1 MSLLIKELWDLRWRG
16 IILLFLTL
24 LTGYFVLSNYEW
36 FKTVTDIAQI
46 EQGLKQAPFLNQL
59 LDMETLNQQ
68 LLELFN
74 NIDFYVWSQWF
85 GKNLY
90 QLILLAIIILT
101 FPLFARETEQNTNY
115 FLLSNR
121 TRKQIFLSK
130 ILASFFSIFLII
142 AAGSILPVVIALFHD
157 FNFSLEQALM
167 YGLQLSISSLFLYSV
182 VVFFSIIFNDVIKP
196 VIASVIVFVALGLMG
211 KISGMLYLN
220 IYRYMTG
227 VDIFFTS
234 SIQTT
239 AMIVIF
245 ILALFILM
253 GSWHIFKNKDF

>member
-115 FLLSNR
+115 FLLSHR

-130 ILASFFSIFLII
+130 ILASFLVYFDNRCR
-142 AAGSILPVVIALFHD
+142 SILPVVIALFHD

-167 YGLQLSISSLFLYSV
+167 YGLQLSISSLFRILWLFFLY
-182 VVFFSIIFNDVIKP
+182 
-196 VIASVIVFVALGLMG
+196 
-211 KISGMLYLN
+211 Y
-220 IYRYMTG
+220 
-227 VDIFFTS
+227 
-234 SIQTT
+234 IQ
-239 AMIVIF
+239 
-245 ILALFILM
+245 
-253 GSWHIFKNKDF
+253 